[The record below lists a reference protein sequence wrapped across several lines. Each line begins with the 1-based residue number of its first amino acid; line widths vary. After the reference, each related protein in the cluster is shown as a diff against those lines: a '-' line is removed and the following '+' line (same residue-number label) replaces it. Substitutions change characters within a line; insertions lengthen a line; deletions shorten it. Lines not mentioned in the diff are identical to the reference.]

1 MSPFKRASAMRTVCT
16 TFVIVPLLLVAI
28 FGCISSALPSS
39 DADVVYRLRVS
50 TGAEQIFRMLISPIC
65 WKNRGSM
72 KRGLGPR
79 PLRFG

>member
-1 MSPFKRASAMRTVCT
+1 MRTVCT

-28 FGCISSALPSS
+28 FGRISSALPSS
-39 DADVVYRLRVS
+39 DADVVYRLLSQYGSRANFPDADLS
-50 TGAEQIFRMLISPIC
+50 NLLEEQR
-65 WKNRGSM
+65 SM